1 MATTTT
7 STIATDA
14 ALADQV
20 ITEVLKVMPFVS
32 TVIQFVPGAAVA
44 TPFVPLFVEFLGV
57 LDNAAK
63 AVAAGNTQAAIGAIL
78 GEIMSHLTPG
88 MPNAP
93 ALAPTAA
100 PVAKPDPVPDMPPPP
115 AGT

>member
-1 MATTTT
+1 MTDTTVQ
-7 STIATDA
+7 TDA
-14 ALADQV
+14 VLADQV
-20 ITEVLKVMPFVS
+20 IQEVLKFMPFIS
-32 TVIQFVPGAAVA
+32 EVIQFVPGAAVA
-44 TPFVPLFVEFLGV
+44 TPFIPLFTEFLGV

-88 MPNAP
+88 LPNAP
-93 ALAPTAA
+93 ALSPTAPPA
-100 PVAKPDPVPDMPPPP
+100 ASYPVPPMPPAP